1 MFERNWKCVFTI
13 SYAMKI
19 KIKSGENNDDDD
31 EPGQDVCMVYQIIPT
46 TISTVADMFWFEI
59 FI

>member
-46 TISTVADMFWFEI
+46 TISTVADMF
-59 FI
+59 